1 MEETNV
7 FLGTELKLNLSIEP
21 IGALTMD
28 DFDFSVELYCSA
40 KRVFIVSKDKT
51 LRVDE
56 NNYLILVD
64 SEVLGQG
71 ELKCKVIASVP
82 DDDFDDSIRTEVLMF
97 DTGIRI
103 TKNLT

>member
-7 FLGTELKLNLSIEP
+7 FLGTQLKLNLSIEP
-21 IGALTMD
+21 IGTLTMD

-40 KRVFIVSKDKT
+40 KRVFTVSKDKT

-71 ELKCKVIASVP
+71 ELKCKVIAYVP
-82 DDDFDDSIRTEVLMF
+82 DEDFDDSIRTEVLMF